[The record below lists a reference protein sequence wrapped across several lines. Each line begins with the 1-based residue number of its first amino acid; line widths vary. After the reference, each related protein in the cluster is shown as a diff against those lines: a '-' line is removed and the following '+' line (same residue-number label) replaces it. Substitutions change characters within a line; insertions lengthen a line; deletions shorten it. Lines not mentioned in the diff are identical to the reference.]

1 MGLFPLW
8 SLQCEMQRSWNIQ
21 AGSTQLNKY
30 YPRKKEEED
39 LGVVVGNVSGVP
51 ISYLSNTISLNS

>member
-1 MGLFPLW
+1 MSP
-8 SLQCEMQRSWNIQ
+8 
-21 AGSTQLNKY
+21 KY